1 MNIYAISNLDAYA
14 DEMRVAAANSIS
26 KDYSE
31 NLDDFITI
39 HQLKNLIK
47 QYSSGIDEQD
57 RVILDDDAIDDIFY
71 ATADWIYGVALSRL
85 ASKNLIECAWDDEE
99 NNMVFWVSH
108 NGENDEPK
116 SRSNNT
122 NSESN

>member
-1 MNIYAISNLDAYA
+1 MNIYAINNLDAYA

-47 QYSSGIDEQD
+47 QYSSGTDEQD
-57 RVILDDDAIDDIFY
+57 RVVLDDDAIDDIFY
-71 ATADWIYGVALSRL
+71 ATADWIYSVALSRL

-108 NGENDEPK
+108 NGENDEPN
-116 SRSNNT
+116 SRSNNA

>member
-47 QYSSGIDEQD
+47 QYSSGIDEQG
-57 RVILDDDAIDDIFY
+57 RVVLDDDAIDDIFY

-85 ASKNLIECAWDDEE
+85 ASKNLIECAWDNEE

-108 NGENDEPK
+108 NGEDDEPK
-116 SRSNNT
+116 PRRDNRNSKSN
-122 NSESN
+122 